1 MSFELSPANPPAPKV
16 QSARN
21 LGERQ
26 HLLRRAI
33 PTISFRAILALSIGG
48 LLVNWCLSGKALTHS
63 ATETAPPQTISS
75 LEALVRTSPTAAN
88 RINLSLAYINDNQP
102 GRAIPVL
109 NSIIGE
115 DEKNALAWNN
125 LCVANTML
133 SAYKTAIE
141 DCTRALQIA
150 PDFQLARNNLKWV
163 EDENRK
169 AIVAITAQE
178 QVAPARRDAASYMA
192 EGLDDLHIG
201 NYDQAIK
208 AWQRTLDLD
217 PKNALAA
224 NNIGTAYM
232 LSKQSA
238 TAKSWFVK
246 ALALDPS
253 LQIAKNNMAWAIDE
267 ETKPVK

>member
-1 MSFELSPANPPAPKV
+1 LGHCWLSENVLAASEVATPPA
-16 QSARN
+16 
-21 LGERQ
+21 
-26 HLLRRAI
+26 
-33 PTISFRAILALSIGG
+33 
-48 LLVNWCLSGKALTHS
+48 
-63 ATETAPPQTISS
+63 QTISS
-75 LEALVRTSPTAAN
+75 LEGLVRTSPTADN

-109 NSIIGE
+109 NAIIGE

-125 LCVANTML
+125 LCVANTMQL
-133 SAYKTAIE
+133 AYKTAIE
-141 DCTRALQIA
+141 DCNRALRIA

-178 QVAPARRDAASYMA
+178 QVAPAKRDAASYLA
-192 EGLDDLHIG
+192 EGLNDLHIG

-232 LSKQSA
+232 LSKQPA
-238 TAKSWFVK
+238 TAKSWFAK

-253 LQIAKNNMAWAIDE
+253 LQIAKSNMAWVRDE
-267 ETKPVK
+267 EAKTVK